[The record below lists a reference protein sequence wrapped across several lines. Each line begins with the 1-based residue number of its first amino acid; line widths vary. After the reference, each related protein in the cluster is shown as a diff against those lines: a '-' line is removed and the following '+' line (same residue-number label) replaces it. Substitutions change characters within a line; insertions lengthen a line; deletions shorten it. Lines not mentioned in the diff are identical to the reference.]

1 MKYSNLNQVNG
12 ANLNTTTTTSTTM
25 TWLGLLW

>member
-1 MKYSNLNQVNG
+1 MKYLNLKQVNG

>member
-1 MKYSNLNQVNG
+1 MKYLNLDQVND
-12 ANLNTTTTTSTTM
+12 ASLNTTTTTSTTM